1 MNNTLKF
8 ILLTFFTL
16 LFCACSKYNITVYF
30 SPDLKEEYGY
40 YPSLEL
46 DIVGVNESEKRWLEN
61 YKIDTYFEVDNPLRK
76 SLEPYTIHF
85 SSNKEPEQLFSEHE
99 KQWKAW
105 NKKGFT
111 ELIVLVNLP
120 GLDDNARKIMKS
132 IKPTDIKSYFLRK
145 THYYIELRPTGL
157 TFIDS
162 KPSYD
167 K

>member
-1 MNNTLKF
+1 MNNNLKF

-111 ELIVLVNLP
+111 
-120 GLDDNARKIMKS
+120 D
-132 IKPTDIKSYFLRK
+132 
-145 THYYIELRPTGL
+145 
-157 TFIDS
+157 
-162 KPSYD
+162 
-167 K
+167 